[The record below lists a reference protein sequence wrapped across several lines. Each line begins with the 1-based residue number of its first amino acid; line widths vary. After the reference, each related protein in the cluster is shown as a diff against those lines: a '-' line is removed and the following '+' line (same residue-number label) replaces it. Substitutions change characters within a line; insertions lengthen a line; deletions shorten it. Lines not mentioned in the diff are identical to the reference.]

1 MLLQIDRCVDI
12 SSEDSSKKV
21 KLVVDYLDG
30 VYGAFATENGYK
42 LKLKEDDRMVTLEKI
57 DGEIVSNQVYL
68 EGSKISQ
75 AWLLNDNGKTLRQL
89 V

>member
-68 EGSKISQ
+68 EGSKISH